1 MTKKKEMTV
10 GSILLEREDE
20 LCLSLVSGNAGIDR
34 SLLSPDIHRPGLALA
49 GYVKFFPRDR
59 VQVMGKTEMSYL
71 SSLTR
76 RAREDSVRKLFSYR
90 VPCLILTDSQ
100 RTPAY
105 MKEMSNSEVIPILVT
120 TMKTGP
126 FIRELTEYL
135 SSELA
140 EEQVMHGTL
149 VDVFGIGLLLTGSP
163 GIGKS
168 ELALTLVDRGHRL
181 VADDLVRIKKRS
193 AHILIGSGS
202 IKPEAGLG
210 HHMEIRGLGLI
221 DVYAIYGIT
230 AIRLQKRV
238 EVEVELVKWSRESSE
253 VRLSMEERSKDIM
266 GVSMPYVHIPLVPGK
281 NAATLCEVV
290 AMNHLLKVRGYDPAL
305 KFDEKLIEFM
315 GAHEKMDSE

>member
-1 MTKKKEMTV
+1 MVRKKEVTLGTV
-10 GSILLEREDE
+10 LLGRGEE
-20 LCLSLVSGNAGIDR
+20 LGLSLISGKAGIER
-34 SLLSPDIHRPGLALA
+34 PLLSPDIHRPGLALA
-49 GYVKFFPRDR
+49 GYVKFFPRER
-59 VQVMGKTEMSYL
+59 VQVLGRTEMSYL
-71 SSLTR
+71 SSLSEK
-76 RAREDSVRKLFSYR
+76 AREEAVGKLFSRR
-90 VPCLILTDSQ
+90 VPCLILTGSQ

-105 MKEMSNSEVIPILVT
+105 MKRISDKEVIPVFVT
-120 TMKTGP
+120 SMKTGP

-140 EEQVMHGTL
+140 PEKVVHGTL
-149 VDVFGIGLLLTGSP
+149 VDVFGIGLLLTGAP

-181 VADDLVRIKKRS
+181 VADDLVRIKKRT
-193 AHILIGSGS
+193 AHILIGSGAVS
-202 IKPEAGLG
+202 PEAGLG

-230 AIRLQKRV
+230 GIRLQKRV

-253 VRLSMEERSKDIM
+253 IRLSMEEKSTDIM
-266 GVSMPYVHIPLVPGK
+266 GVAIPYVHIPLIPGK

-305 KFDEKLIEFM
+305 KFDEKLIELM

>member
-1 MTKKKEMTV
+1 MVRKKGLTLGRV
-10 GSILLEREDE
+10 LLGRKGE
-20 LCLSLVSGNAGIDR
+20 LGLSLVSGKEGVERA
-34 SLLSPDIHRPGLALA
+34 LPSPDIHRPGLALA
-49 GYVKFFPRDR
+49 GYLKFFPKDR
-59 VQVMGKTEMSYL
+59 VQVLGKTEMSYL
-71 SSLTR
+71 SSLDAG
-76 RAREDSVRKLFSYR
+76 AREKAVAKLFSYN
-90 VPCLILTDSQ
+90 VPCLIVTDSQ

-105 MKEMSNSEVIPILVT
+105 MKKMSDIEAIPILVT
-120 TMKTGP
+120 SMKTGP

-140 EEQVMHGTL
+140 PEKVIHGTL
-149 VDVFGIGLLLTGSP
+149 VDVFGIGLLLTGPP

-202 IKPEAGLG
+202 IEPEAGLG

-238 EVEVELVKWSRESSE
+238 EVEVELVKWTRESSE
-253 VRLSMEERSKDIM
+253 VQLSMEEKSTDLM
-266 GVSMPYVHIPLVPGK
+266 GVSIPYVHIPLVPGK

>member
-1 MTKKKEMTV
+1 MAKKKGLTLGKV
-10 GSILLEREDE
+10 LLGRKGE
-20 LCLSLVSGNAGIDR
+20 LGLSLVSGKKGVDR
-34 SLLSPDIHRPGLALA
+34 PLDSPDIHRPGLALA
-49 GYVKFFPRDR
+49 GYVRFFPKDR

-71 SSLTR
+71 SSLDSAA
-76 RAREDSVRKLFSYR
+76 RAKAVAKLFSYP
-90 VPCLILTDSQ
+90 VPCIIVTDSQ
-100 RTPAY
+100 KTPVY
-105 MKEMSNSEVIPILVT
+105 MRKISDSVAIPILVT
-120 TMKTGP
+120 SMKTGP

-140 EEQVMHGTL
+140 PEKVIHGTL
-149 VDVFGIGLLLTGSP
+149 VDVFGIGLLLTGPP

-193 AHILIGSGS
+193 AHILIGSGN
-202 IKPEAGLG
+202 IEPEAGLG

-230 AIRLQKRV
+230 GIRLQKRV
-238 EVEVELVKWSRESSE
+238 EVEVELVKWTRESSE
-253 VRLSMEERSKDIM
+253 VQLSMEEKSTDLM
-266 GVSMPYVHIPLVPGK
+266 GVSIPYVHIPLVPGK

>member
-1 MTKKKEMTV
+1 MARREGTTLGK
-10 GSILLEREDE
+10 ILLSREEE
-20 LCLSLVSGNAGIDR
+20 LGLSLVSGKGGIER
-34 SLLSPDIHRPGLALA
+34 PLVSPDIHRPGLALA
-49 GYVKFFPRDR
+49 GYVRFFPKDR
-59 VQVMGKTEMSYL
+59 VQVMGRTEMSYL
-71 SSLTR
+71 SSLDSG
-76 RAREDSVRKLFSYR
+76 AREKAVAKLFSYH
-90 VPCLILTDSQ
+90 VPCVIVTDSQ
-100 RTPAY
+100 RIPAY
-105 MKEMSNSEVIPILVT
+105 MRKMSDEGVIPIFVT
-120 TMKTGP
+120 SMKTGP
-126 FIRELTEYL
+126 LIRELTEYL
-135 SSELA
+135 SNELA
-140 EEQVMHGTL
+140 PEKVVHGTL
-149 VDVFGIGLLLTGSP
+149 VDVFGIGLLLTGAP

-181 VADDLVRIKKRS
+181 VADDVVKIKKRS

-202 IKPEAGLG
+202 IEPEAGLG

-253 VRLSMEERSKDIM
+253 VRLSMEERSTDIM
-266 GVSMPYVHIPLVPGK
+266 GVSIPYVHIPLIPGK

-315 GAHEKMDSE
+315 GAHEKLDSE